1 MKNPNIGIA
10 RAINRFERAVE
21 RKAFKGTIPYY
32 SEDDNEQVQLDAAH
46 RYINREYNMAKTRL
60 RTMLEGKFR

>member
-1 MKNPNIGIA
+1 VKNPNIAIA

-21 RKAFKGTIPYY
+21 RKAFEGTIPYY
-32 SEDDNEQVQLDAAH
+32 SEDEHEQFQLDTAH